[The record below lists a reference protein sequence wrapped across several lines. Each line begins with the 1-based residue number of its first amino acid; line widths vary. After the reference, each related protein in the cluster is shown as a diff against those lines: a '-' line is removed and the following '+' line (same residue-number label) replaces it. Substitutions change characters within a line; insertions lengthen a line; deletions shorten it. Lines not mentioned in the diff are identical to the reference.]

1 MQTSPLLP
9 ATTDTPA
16 RCTQHDAAP
25 LPLQQ
30 NFQDTLRP
38 PLQQNVALSSTP
50 ATATPPRASPCR
62 DTTKGGG
69 VGGGSL
75 EQIPSCAGAHTHVSR
90 TSSSTATSAATSTA
104 TTAATN
110 AATTVGPT
118 STLEYAMKVKSHICM
133 CIYVC
138 IDVCLRKNIYM

>member
-25 LPLQQ
+25 FPLQQ
-30 NFQDTLRP
+30 TFQDTLQP
-38 PLQQNVALSSTP
+38 PLQQYAALPSTP

-62 DTTKGGG
+62 ATTKGGG
-69 VGGGSL
+69 VGGGSLEPFSL

-118 STLEYAMKVKSHICM
+118 STLEYAMKVKSHI
-133 CIYVC
+133 
-138 IDVCLRKNIYM
+138 